1 VPLLGAARSTVSF
14 LQTIWFCWYLLNMVF
29 NMRLIGFL
37 LRATKLEVKQAL
49 KNKVL
54 CLSRKAK
61 QCLLQMS
68 RNTLAFASD
77 GTSTL
82 MHELV

>member
-1 VPLLGAARSTVSF
+1 MHS
-14 LQTIWFCWYLLNMVF
+14 
-29 NMRLIGFL
+29 IGFV

-49 KNKVL
+49 QHEVL

-68 RNTLAFASD
+68 GNTLQQVD
-77 GTSTL
+77 K
-82 MHELV
+82 VN